1 MMLVITLVTFL
12 DENDADDHIGDL
24 FPPMPMAARGEVFQL
39 ANAPPKTSGVP
50 EDVS

>member
-1 MMLVITLVTFL
+1 MTFL
-12 DENDADDHIGDL
+12 DTFLDQSDDADDHIGDL